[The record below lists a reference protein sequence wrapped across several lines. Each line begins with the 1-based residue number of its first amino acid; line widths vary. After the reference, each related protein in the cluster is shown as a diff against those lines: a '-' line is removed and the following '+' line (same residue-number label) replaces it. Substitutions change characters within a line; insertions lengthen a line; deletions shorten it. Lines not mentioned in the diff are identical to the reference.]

1 MKLQFAYRK
10 YILILLI
17 LVGIFQS
24 CKKDKNESIKM
35 HYEYFGLLQGRF
47 VTYNVTEIYH
57 DIDAAVQHDTINY
70 QLKTWIG
77 QEYID
82 NDGRTAREFV
92 RFKRDSTN
100 GIWLQS
106 DLWTAIIENYKA
118 ELVEEN
124 QRLIKLVYAPILNK
138 KWNMNTFN
146 QNDEL
151 ECEYTS
157 VHQPYFLNSVQYDS
171 TLTVDQ
177 ESYYTLVD
185 CKRKFEVYSK
195 NVGLIYKYYKDLRI
209 NNFDT
214 LAVEKGTE
222 IYYKCIGYGF
232 Q

>member
-1 MKLQFAYRK
+1 MKLYRK

-17 LVGIFQS
+17 LVGFFQS
-24 CKKDKNESIKM
+24 CKKDKSEPVKM
-35 HYEYFGLLQGRF
+35 HYEYFGLLPGRY
-47 VTYNVTEIYH
+47 VMYNVTEIYH
-57 DIDAAVQHDTINY
+57 DIDATVQHDTVNY

-92 RFKRDSTN
+92 RFKRDSVN

-106 DLWTAIIENYKA
+106 DLWTAIIENFKA

-124 QRLIKLVYAPILNK
+124 QRLIKLVYAPVLNK
-138 KWNMNTFN
+138 KWNMNAFN
-146 QNDEL
+146 QNVDL
-151 ECEYTS
+151 ECKYTS
-157 VHQPYFLNSVQYDS
+157 VHQSYSLNSFQYDS
-171 TLTVDQ
+171 TLTIEQ
-177 ESYYTLVD
+177 ENYYTLVD

-214 LAVEKGTE
+214 LAIEKGTE
-222 IYYKCIGYGF
+222 VYYKCIGYGF